1 MALKNNDNAQLILPS
16 IVEAAAWLELCSLW
30 DVEGKHTSS
39 PSMKKNL
46 GLAYMNIVRSKETKF
61 PVPIDIFNADARY
74 KQNWWTGESNDKDWK
89 AWATI
94 LWKEEWSTFLFL
106 DSAKIEPGYDQ
117 IKSIYEAVMS
127 SSRANN

>member
-1 MALKNNDNAQLILPS
+1 
-16 IVEAAAWLELCSLW
+16 
-30 DVEGKHTSS
+30 
-39 PSMKKNL
+39 MKKNL